1 MGKPKKKGA
10 YEHFCV
16 LIFAQGTWTDQDIES
31 IRGPLL
37 EKRKM
42 QKDLPY
48 PLFTKLVRSNEK
60 PTYGDCHIC
69 GPIYDLLKEIQGSND
84 GILYQGHH
92 YIIPEDDL
100 DDMKELAR
108 LIMNNNKVKKLY
120 ILYLDSFGEI
130 ERNIIKKWELSD
142 LKANIQ
148 HKKCSLVD
156 FEKVI
161 DDDNFRERI
170 VYEIYRA
177 YV

>member
-48 PLFTKLVRSNEK
+48 PLFTKLVPRSEK
-60 PTYGDCHIC
+60 PTYGDCHVC

-92 YIIPEDDL
+92 YIIPEDDM

-108 LIMNNNKVKKLY
+108 LIMNNSKVKKVY

-130 ERNIIKKWELSD
+130 DRNIIKKWELSD

-148 HKKCSLVD
+148 HKKYSLVD
-156 FEKVI
+156 FEKLI
-161 DDDNFRERI
+161 DYNNFRERI
-170 VYEIYRA
+170 IYEIYRA
-177 YV
+177 Y